1 MIRILYADDEPLMLD
16 LTKEFLEMDGTL
28 GVETAS
34 SAVEALDLLGKGSY
48 DVVIS
53 DYQMPGMDGLEFLRV
68 LRSSGKAVPFI
79 LFTGKGREDVVVKAL
94 DEGADF
100 YVQKGTDTRAQF
112 AELRHKVR
120 LVHERHR
127 AAQAF
132 MESEERHRSLFQ
144 TMTQGVIYLDSKGQ
158 VLAANPAA
166 LELLKARDDGAAS
179 LLSEIENQL
188 TSMDGRHI
196 EPSDT
201 PWSRAVR
208 ERGSV
213 RSEMVVLSRA
223 GERSVFEVSCIPV
236 QVETGAPEQYYM
248 IFNEVTDRYRAD
260 DSERR
265 FRDLFDNMNE
275 GVAVHRMAY
284 NGYGEAID
292 YEILEV
298 NRGFE
303 RLMRMQRS
311 EVVGKLASKAY
322 GLDRAPYLPEYAEVA
337 RSGQPLKF
345 ETYYSP
351 LGKHFVVSAISSQKG
366 QFATVFFDI
375 TDIKDLE
382 RSLQQLN
389 DVMKALMDAQKE
401 VTFLIK
407 PDGEILIAN
416 RAACLQFNMG
426 LEQMRGKSAQDLI
439 GKDTWQRYKAI
450 GDRVVR
456 SGTGEVFEDM
466 INGREYEFNVHPV
479 RSPSGEIDRLAVT
492 IYDITDLRGALH
504 DAAAGELRLSLAVDG
519 IGDGIWDM
527 DLVNNRVVYSPRLEA
542 MLGYAPGEIG
552 RDQARWQDLVHPD
565 DLESARLD
573 YQRFV
578 AEGSHLYSSEHRL
591 RCRDGSYRWILD
603 RGVVIDRLADGTPKR
618 MVGTH
623 MDITGRKE
631 MEERLR
637 REEEKFHNLIEQS
650 TDGVVLVDEHGT
662 VILVNRAFERITG
675 VSRQTVVGSDIL
687 AKQGRRR
694 LRMPSENAHM
704 QMIDM
709 LRRLKEDGLSGVGE
723 AIEVDLPVSGGPP
736 MSLSMK
742 PFPIRTD
749 SGVMMGIIVT
759 DNTKRKLAENAL
771 HLANTKLN
779 LLNSVTRHDILNQ
792 VMVLKM
798 NVEQERRHAHDD
810 ASRHRMER
818 IANAVESIR
827 RQVSFTS
834 DYQAMGVRAPEWQN
848 VSEVVGRAQGGLGLE
863 GIQLEVRLTTEEV
876 YADPMLEKVFYTL
889 IEDSLR
895 HGGQVKHISVDGE
908 VREDGFAILY
918 KDDGVGI
925 PEQHKEEIFKRG
937 FGSNSGLGLFFSRE
951 ILDLTHISIRETGE
965 SGKGVRFE
973 LLVPAEGFRSGPA
986 ELN

>member
-1 MIRILYADDEPLMLD
+1 
-16 LTKEFLEMDGTL
+16 
-28 GVETAS
+28 
-34 SAVEALDLLGKGSY
+34 
-48 DVVIS
+48 
-53 DYQMPGMDGLEFLRV
+53 
-68 LRSSGKAVPFI
+68 
-79 LFTGKGREDVVVKAL
+79 
-94 DEGADF
+94 
-100 YVQKGTDTRAQF
+100 
-112 AELRHKVR
+112 
-120 LVHERHR
+120 
-127 AAQAF
+127 
-132 MESEERHRSLFQ
+132 
-144 TMTQGVIYLDSKGQ
+144 
-158 VLAANPAA
+158 
-166 LELLKARDDGAAS
+166 
-179 LLSEIENQL
+179 
-188 TSMDGRHI
+188 
-196 EPSDT
+196 
-201 PWSRAVR
+201 
-208 ERGSV
+208 
-213 RSEMVVLSRA
+213 
-223 GERSVFEVSCIPV
+223 
-236 QVETGAPEQYYM
+236 
-248 IFNEVTDRYRAD
+248 
-260 DSERR
+260 
-265 FRDLFDNMNE
+265 
-275 GVAVHRMAY
+275 
-284 NGYGEAID
+284 
-292 YEILEV
+292 
-298 NRGFE
+298 
-303 RLMRMQRS
+303 
-311 EVVGKLASKAY
+311 
-322 GLDRAPYLPEYAEVA
+322 
-337 RSGQPLKF
+337 
-345 ETYYSP
+345 
-351 LGKHFVVSAISSQKG
+351 
-366 QFATVFFDI
+366 
-375 TDIKDLE
+375 
-382 RSLQQLN
+382 
-389 DVMKALMDAQKE
+389 
-401 VTFLIK
+401 
-407 PDGEILIAN
+407 
-416 RAACLQFNMG
+416 
-426 LEQMRGKSAQDLI
+426 MRGKSAQDLI

-759 DNTKRKLAENAL
+759 DNTKRKRAENAL